1 VDAFFAPAGDG
12 FVPRPHA
19 RSPWSA
25 DMLHGRLL
33 AGLAAREIE
42 REHLDGGFA
51 LARLT
56 TDLFSVVPM
65 EGVAVRATRVRDGR
79 RVRAVD
85 VVVTCAGRDVARA
98 SALLL
103 VAPGAPPGTVWG
115 RGPWD
120 APPPSAAAAG
130 PRSEEAEAMGAP
142 DLRFVGRTLDGP
154 GPHRAWL
161 REPWPLVDGE
171 PLTPY
176 VRAVIAADVANP
188 LSNWGEE
195 GLQYINAD
203 LTVSLVRAPAG
214 EWIGLEVTDQQAEAG
229 VSVGSCRLHDAVGP
243 IGQVLVTGVSR
254 PFGPPR

>member
-1 VDAFFAPAGDG
+1 
-12 FVPRPHA
+12 
-19 RSPWSA
+19 
-25 DMLHGRLL
+25 MLHGRLL

-42 REHLDGGFA
+42 RGHLDGGFG

-65 EGVAVRATRVRDGR
+65 EPVALRATRVRDGR

-103 VAPGAPPGTVWG
+103 VAPGPPPGAVWG
-115 RGPWD
+115 RGPWE
-120 APPPSAAAAG
+120 APPPSAATAG

-142 DLRFVGRTLDGP
+142 DLRFVGRPLDGP

-203 LTVSLVRAPAG
+203 LTVSLVRPPAG
-214 EWIGLEVTDQQAEAG
+214 EWIGLEVTDQLADAG
-229 VSVGSCRLHDAVGP
+229 VSVGACRLHDAAGP

>member
-1 VDAFFAPAGDG
+1 MEAFFVPTGDG

-19 RSPWSA
+19 RSPWAA

-33 AGLAAREIE
+33 AGLAVREVE
-42 REHLDGGFA
+42 RAHLDGGFG

-65 EGVAVRATRVRDGR
+65 APVTLRATRIRDGR

-85 VVVTCAGRDVARA
+85 VLVACEGRDVARA

-115 RGPWD
+115 RGAWA
-120 APPPSAAAAG
+120 APAPSALATG
-130 PRSEEAEAMGAP
+130 PRSEEADAMGSP
-142 DLRFVGRTLDGP
+142 DLRFVGKALDGP

-171 PLTPY
+171 AISPY
-176 VRAVIAADVANP
+176 VRAVIAADVSNP
-188 LSNWGEE
+188 LSNWGDA

-203 LTVSLVRAPAG
+203 LTVSLVRAPVG
-214 EWIGLEVTDQQAEAG
+214 EWIGLEVTDHLGDAG
-229 VSVGSCRLHDAVGP
+229 VSVGSCRLHDPTGP

-254 PFGPPR
+254 PFGTGR